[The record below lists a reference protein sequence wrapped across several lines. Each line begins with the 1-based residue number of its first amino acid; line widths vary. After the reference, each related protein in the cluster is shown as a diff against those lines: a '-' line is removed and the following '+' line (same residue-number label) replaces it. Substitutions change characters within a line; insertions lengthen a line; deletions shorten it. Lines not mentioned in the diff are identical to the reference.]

1 MDATW
6 VLYALSGAVVVASLQ
21 PLKMRLALSKA
32 KHRSLSGHSRIARR
46 IAALVPFYE
55 YEEVWFFRSDG
66 APEDIAAR
74 RRAGFMRL
82 SDLYRERFPETL
94 RLTAEVEDSISDLQF
109 TGAYRVPFQYSRFVR
124 RHLKAGA
131 FVRSSSRVSLTD
143 LDGNRFYDLTG
154 SYGVNVFGYD
164 FYKECMARGIERVR
178 ELGPVLGAYHPV
190 IAYNA
195 QRLTEIAGLDEVS
208 FHMSGTEAIMQ
219 AVRLARYHTRRSHL
233 VRFCGAYHG
242 WWGDVQPGVGNPV
255 PARETYT
262 LKDMDDDT
270 LRVLSKRR
278 DIACV
283 IVNPLQ
289 ALHPNANAPGD
300 SALVDS
306 ARSAFF
312 DRAAYTEWL
321 RRLRTVCSERK
332 IVLIFDEVFTGFRLA
347 PGGAQEYF
355 GVRADMVTY
364 GKTIGGGLPIGA
376 VCGRRDLMK
385 RFREDRPTDICFA
398 RGTFNSHPYV
408 MGAMH
413 EFLQR
418 LDTPEVRA
426 LYRDVDAIWNG
437 RAERLNRRLWEESL
451 PVQVASL
458 SSICT
463 VCYTQPSRYN
473 WMLQYYLRAE
483 GLGLSWVGF
492 SGISRRVH
500 RPGSGRTVQARAS
513 LVPEEQHARGR
524 DGGSHHPRCHE
535 PGFARRPR
543 RRGSRRRNGRRQV
556 RQVGSCREAFQAV
569 ADDEGLGHNSRA
581 ASGSGDVRGLE
592 CMGGR
597 GDDARGIPARIRSRQ
612 QEAPQDRACG
622 AQTCHV
628 PGVAA
633 VTLVPRTCPSLFLE
647 SPGRV
652 PQSRD
657 RRMAR
662 HRRKRAMGV
671 RLQTRPVALSVR
683 ASIVL
688 FPDICYPHE

>member
-1 MDATW
+1 VDATL
-6 VLYALSGAVVVASLQ
+6 VLYALSGSVLVASLQ
-21 PLKMRLALSKA
+21 LLKRRLLSKA
-32 KHRSLSGHSRIARR
+32 RHRSLSGHSRIARR

-55 YEEVWFFRSDG
+55 YDDARFFRSDD

-74 RRAGFMRL
+74 RRAGFIRL

-94 RLTAEVEDSISDLQF
+94 RLTNEVEDSISDLQF
-109 TGAYRVPFQYSRFVR
+109 TSAYRVPFQYSRFVR
-124 RHLKAGA
+124 RHLQAGA
-131 FVRSSSRVSLTD
+131 FVRSSSGVSLTD
-143 LDGNRFYDLTG
+143 LDGNHFYDLSG

-164 FYKECMARGIERVR
+164 FYKECMERGMERVR

-190 IAYNA
+190 IAYNV
-195 QRLTEIAGLDEVS
+195 QRLTEIARLDEVS
-208 FHMSGTEAIMQ
+208 FHMSGTEAVMQ

-242 WWGDVQPGVGNPV
+242 WWGDVQPGIGNPV

-289 ALHPNANAPGD
+289 ALHPNANAAGD

-321 RRLRTVCSERK
+321 RRLRAVCSERK
-332 IVLIFDEVFTGFRLA
+332 IALIFDEVFTGFRLA

-355 GVRADMVTY
+355 GVQADMVTY
-364 GKTIGGGLPIGA
+364 GKTLGGGLPIGA

-418 LDTPEVRA
+418 LDTQPVRA
-426 LYRDVDAIWNG
+426 LYRNLDEVWNG
-437 RAERLNRRLWEESL
+437 RAERLNRRLREEGL

-458 SSICT
+458 SSIWT

-483 GLGLSWVGF
+483 GLALSWVGTGRLIF
-492 SGISRRVH
+492 SLNYTDVDF
-500 RPGSGRTVQARAS
+500 
-513 LVPEEQHARGR
+513 E
-524 DGGSHHPRCHE
+524 
-535 PGFARRPR
+535 
-543 RRGSRRRNGRRQV
+543 
-556 RQVGSCREAFQAV
+556 AV
-569 ADDEGLGHNSRA
+569 ADRFVAAARA
-581 ASGSGDVRGLE
+581 
-592 CMGGR
+592 M
-597 GDDARGIPARIRSRQ
+597 Q
-612 QEAPQDRACG
+612 QEGWWWLGPALTNR
-622 AQTCHV
+622 
-628 PGVAA
+628 
-633 VTLVPRTCPSLFLE
+633 SIK
-647 SPGRV
+647 
-652 PQSRD
+652 
-657 RRMAR
+657 RRILREIIA
-662 HRRKRAMGV
+662 HR
-671 RLQTRPVALSVR
+671 
-683 ASIVL
+683 
-688 FPDICYPHE
+688 F